1 MANKT
6 STNMTRLLQNASKM
20 EKEVKETDYVAA
32 TVGSESDNTEKSE
45 TTGADLPQVDEKEK
59 TLLPEKNNQ
68 ELEGKGETAAT
79 RKEEFNSLFNDRKIK
94 ETEVTRISAETH
106 AKLKRLSNVTGISM
120 HVLASNIL
128 DAAFEKY
135 NKEIQAAIKKYMT
148 I

>member
-1 MANKT
+1 
-6 STNMTRLLQNASKM
+6 MTRLLQNASKM

>member
-1 MANKT
+1 MAK
-6 STNMTRLLQNASKM
+6 LLQNASKM

-45 TTGADLPQVDEKEK
+45 RTGGDLPQVDEKEK
-59 TLLPEKNNQ
+59 TLLSEKNDK
-68 ELEGKGETAAT
+68 EIEGKGETAAT